1 MLKTT
6 LKVKDNYV
14 NAYLVPTLP
23 WLIPNNATN
32 VVYHH

>member
-23 WLIPNNATN
+23 WSFGSWTYPYQCN
-32 VVYHH
+32 